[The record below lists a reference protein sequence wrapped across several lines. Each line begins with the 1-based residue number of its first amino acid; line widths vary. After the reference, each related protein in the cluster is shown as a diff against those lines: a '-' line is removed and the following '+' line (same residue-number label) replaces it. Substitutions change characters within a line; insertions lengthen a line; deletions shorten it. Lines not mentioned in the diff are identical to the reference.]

1 MRGRSKLIGIFI
13 SSLIYLF
20 SFSSADDSVFDPEK
34 SIIKYIKEFEV
45 DRTWAWVDL
54 YGEDSPDGAPYS
66 PRKII
71 PIPERETASAKNL
84 LKGASFK
91 SNSKNFNGEFKRYAI
106 IFRSKNG
113 ESFGLLRDPSTEGG
127 FFQFIKVDI
136 DDEQPFIKQH
146 VSFTDISKEDGK
158 YILRIS
164 GVYLPKYS
172 DSEISSYINTLNN

>member
-1 MRGRSKLIGIFI
+1 MRGKSNLIVII
-13 SSLIYLF
+13 ILSLIHLF
-20 SFSSADDSVFDPEK
+20 SVACAEDSIFEPEK
-34 SIIKYIKEFEV
+34 AIVKYIRDFDVNES
-45 DRTWAWVDL
+45 WLWLDL

-71 PIPERETASAKNL
+71 PIPERETVSAKNL

-106 IFRSKNG
+106 IFSSKNG

-127 FFQFIKVDI
+127 FFQFIKVNI

-146 VSFTDISKEDGK
+146 VSFTNISKKDGK
-158 YILRIS
+158 YVLMIS
-164 GVYLPKYS
+164 GVFLPEYS
-172 DSEISSYINTLNN
+172 DSEILSYINKNTR